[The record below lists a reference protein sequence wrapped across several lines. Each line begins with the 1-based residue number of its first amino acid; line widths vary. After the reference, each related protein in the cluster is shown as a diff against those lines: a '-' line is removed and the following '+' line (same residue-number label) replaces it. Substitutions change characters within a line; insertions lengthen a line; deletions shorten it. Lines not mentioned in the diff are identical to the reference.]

1 MASRISDWLA
11 LKLGIVGFLAGGLIG
26 FLYRPSALIIGQLP
40 FSTVIT
46 RGANLKGVEQMLIP
60 MAQTSFNNMMVAAVI
75 GAAIGLVIGLLFS
88 RK

>member
-1 MASRISDWLA
+1 MASKYSGWLT
-11 LKLGIVGFLAGGLIG
+11 LKLGIVGLITGGLLG

-46 RGANLKGVEQMLIP
+46 RGANLKGVEQVLIP
-60 MAQTSFNNMMVAAVI
+60 MAQSSFNHMVTIAI
-75 GAAIGLVIGLLFS
+75 ISAAIGITLGLLLS

>member
-1 MASRISDWLA
+1 MASKNPDLLTLR
-11 LKLGIVGFLAGGLIG
+11 LGIVGLIAGGLIG

-46 RGANLKGVEQMLIP
+46 RGANLKGVEQVLIP
-60 MAQTSFNNMMVAAVI
+60 MAQSSFNHIMTIAII
-75 GAAIGLVIGLLFS
+75 GAAIGITLGLLLS

>member
-1 MASRISDWLA
+1 MASKYSGWLT
-11 LKLGIVGFLAGGLIG
+11 LKLSIVGLIAGGLIG

-46 RGANLKGVEQMLIP
+46 RGASLKGVEQVLIP
-60 MAQTSFNNMMVAAVI
+60 MAQSSFNQMMTIAVI
-75 GAAIGLVIGLLFS
+75 GAAIGITLGLLLS

>member
-1 MASRISDWLA
+1 

-75 GAAIGLVIGLLFS
+75 GAAIGIVIGLLFS

>member
-26 FLYRPSALIIGQLP
+26 FLYRPSALIISQLP

-75 GAAIGLVIGLLFS
+75 GAAIGIVIGLLFS

>member
-75 GAAIGLVIGLLFS
+75 GAAIGIVIGLLFL

>member
-1 MASRISDWLA
+1 MASKDSGWLT
-11 LKLGIVGFLAGGLIG
+11 LKLGIVGLITGGLIG

-46 RGANLKGVEQMLIP
+46 RGANLKGVEQVLVP
-60 MAQTSFNNMMVAAVI
+60 MAQSSFNNMMTIAVI
-75 GAAIGLVIGLLFS
+75 GAAIGITLGLLLS

>member
-11 LKLGIVGFLAGGLIG
+11 LKLGIVGFLAGSLIG

-75 GAAIGLVIGLLFS
+75 GADIGIVIGLLFS

>member
-75 GAAIGLVIGLLFS
+75 GAAIGIVIGLLFS